1 VRRVLYFTGADQ
13 SLYTSSGSKLE
24 LEATF
29 AGDEEGITQF
39 REHLRQ
45 RKGALLSLVA
55 DVAGEDFHEEQIPSL
70 RGADRQAVVQRRLA
84 QRYRDTRLAAA
95 LSLGTLQTAER
106 RNERLLLASF
116 TNTQQLT
123 PWLDAVEEAGA
134 RLAGVYSVP
143 LLASPLAACLGV
155 RRGRAFVVT
164 VNRAGVRQC
173 FLEDGRL
180 RFARLE
186 RAADMDPRALAM
198 FVRSE
203 TLRLAQFLTT
213 LRALPRDGAPIHALV
228 VAPAGQRAVFEEAL
242 VPDGRL
248 SFRTVDSTVAARAAG
263 LKRVPEGVGAESIY
277 LHLAANKAP
286 RDQFASRD
294 DRRRYVVWQ
303 LQRWIV
309 AAGAF
314 GFAACALFAGT
325 KWLDAMEV
333 RSAALSQATEARR
346 AASEY
351 QRITAAF
358 PVTQTSTDNLR
369 ATVVE
374 FTRIAAQTASPE
386 SALVHVSR
394 VLEQFPQFE
403 IERLDFSVGRPDAR
417 DKAVAGVPVPAPAA
431 VPGNKAN
438 FPSDTALRLAI
449 SGRVNA
455 TERNDYRAI
464 TAQVRRFAGALG
476 TAGYELARTELPFD
490 ITSEGTL
497 TGDIGGATD
506 PGEAPRFTI
515 VLLRKLP

>member
-1 VRRVLYFTGADQ
+1 
-13 SLYTSSGSKLE
+13 
-24 LEATF
+24 
-29 AGDEEGITQF
+29 
-39 REHLRQ
+39 
-45 RKGALLSLVA
+45 
-55 DVAGEDFHEEQIPSL
+55 
-70 RGADRQAVVQRRLA
+70 
-84 QRYRDTRLAAA
+84 
-95 LSLGTLQTAER
+95 
-106 RNERLLLASF
+106 
-116 TNTQQLT
+116 
-123 PWLDAVEEAGA
+123 
-134 RLAGVYSVP
+134 
-143 LLASPLAACLGV
+143 
-155 RRGRAFVVT
+155 
-164 VNRAGVRQC
+164 
-173 FLEDGRL
+173 
-180 RFARLE
+180 
-186 RAADMDPRALAM
+186 M

-228 VAPAGQRAVFEEAL
+228 VAPSGQRAAFEAAL

-263 LKRVPEGVGAESIY
+263 LKRVPEGIGAESIY
-277 LHLAANKAP
+277 LHLAANRAP
-286 RDQFASRD
+286 REQFASRD

-303 LQRWIV
+303 LQRWVV
-309 AAGAF
+309 AAGVF
-314 GFAACALFAGT
+314 GFTACALLAGA
-325 KWLDAMEV
+325 KWLDAMQV
-333 RSAALSQATEARR
+333 RSEALSQAMEARR

-403 IERLDFSVGRPDAR
+403 IERLDFNVGRPDVR
-417 DKAVAGVPVPAPAA
+417 DKPPSGAPVPPPAA
-431 VPGNKAN
+431 APGNKAN
-438 FPSDTALRLAI
+438 DTALRLAV

-506 PGEAPRFTI
+506 PNEAPRFTI
-515 VLLRKLP
+515 VLVRKLP